1 MSFIE
6 MYMPDVL
13 NSTQKINPIY
23 RSSSATEN
31 AEHEHQ
37 HQHQHDHAH
46 EHEHQHEHQHHHH
59 SEDKNDDFELSNIQI
74 TPDAFLSMCPALLV
88 QIEQGSCSEQYDTP
102 APTPT
107 PAFASAPALPTPRKQ
122 INEISGFCKYFVI
135 HTY

>member
-1 MSFIE
+1 
-6 MYMPDVL
+6 MPDVL
-13 NSTQKINPIY
+13 NGTQKINPIY

-37 HQHQHDHAH
+37 HQHDHAH

-59 SEDKNDDFELSNIQI
+59 SGDKNDDFELSNIQI
-74 TPDAFLSMCPALLV
+74 TPNAFLSMCPALLV

-102 APTPT
+102 AP
-107 PAFASAPALPTPRKQ
+107 ALPTPRKQ

-135 HTY
+135 QTC